1 VEKIIREGHPDLVI
15 VYSDFDIS
23 GARSKQEAQALMKET
38 FRKLGAKENGI
49 VFVDVSSEKFREVRS
64 VQEFLE
70 KVADIT
76 MTNIIDYFN
85 NKVK

>member
-49 VFVDVSSEKFREVRS
+49 VLLMSAVRNFVKSEAYKSF
-64 VQEFLE
+64 
-70 KVADIT
+70 
-76 MTNIIDYFN
+76 
-85 NKVK
+85 